1 MRPED
6 GASVRHRDLTSQT
19 VLVTG
24 ATGGVGREVALA
36 LGRLGADVLVHGRDR
51 DRGEAVASNLRD
63 RGSDAEFLRADFADL
78 DAVAGLAEA
87 VRERTDDLDV
97 LVNNA
102 GTHFDDGWLTEAGV
116 EATFHVNH
124 LAPFALTTALQ
135 GHLAD
140 DGRVVTVASEVHR
153 RADLDL
159 GDVESVAAGDYD
171 GFAAYSRSKLA
182 NVLFT
187 RELSRRLDGPG
198 AVSCHPG
205 FVPDSGLWRNSS
217 LPVRAVMRV
226 FSLLPRTL
234 TFGRVDTAASAAVTP
249 TFLAAA
255 ESVESGA
262 YYRDCQPVEPSE
274 AAQRNDLAEELWSWS
289 EAAVDRHWERPAEH

>member
-6 GASVRHRDLTSQT
+6 GASVRHRDCTGQT
-19 VLVTG
+19 ALVTG
-24 ATGGVGREVALA
+24 ATSGVGREVALA

-51 DRGEAVASNLRD
+51 ERGDTVASDLRD
-63 RGSDAEFLRADFADL
+63 LGADSEFLRADFADL
-78 DAVAGLAEA
+78 DAVDSLADA
-87 VRERTDDLDV
+87 VRDRTGELDV

-102 GTHFDDGWLTEAGV
+102 GAHFDDGWVTDAGV

-124 LAPFALTTALQ
+124 LAPFALTTALSD
-135 GHLAD
+135 HLAD
-140 DGRVVTVASEVHR
+140 AGRVVTVASEVHR

-159 GDVESVAAGDYD
+159 DDVTAVGEDYD

-187 RELSRRLDGPG
+187 REFARRLDGPE
-198 AVSCHPG
+198 AVTCHPG

-217 LPVRAVMRV
+217 LPVRAAMRV
-226 FSLLPRTL
+226 FSLLPRPL

-255 ESVESGA
+255 GDVQSGA
-262 YYRDCQPVEPSE
+262 YYRDCQPEEPAE
-274 AAQRNDLAEELWSWS
+274 PARDDDLAASLWAWS
-289 EAAVDRHWERPAEH
+289 ETRVEGGLEQPVDR

>member
-6 GASVRHRDLTSQT
+6 GASVHHRDLTGQRA
-19 VLVTG
+19 LVTG
-24 ATGGVGREVALA
+24 ATGGVGRAVALA

-51 DRGEAVASNLRD
+51 DRGRAVASDLRGL
-63 RGSDAEFLRADFADL
+63 GSDAAFLPADFADL
-78 DAVAGLAEA
+78 DAVDDLADA
-87 VRERTDDLDV
+87 VVERTDELDV

-102 GTHFDDGWLTEAGV
+102 GAHFDEGWLTDAGV

-124 LAPFALTTALQ
+124 LAPFALTTALR

-159 GDVESVAAGDYD
+159 DTLGSLVDYD

-182 NVLFT
+182 NVLFV
-187 RELSRRLDGPG
+187 RELSRRLDGPE
-198 AVSCHPG
+198 AVACHPG
-205 FVPDSGLWRNSS
+205 FVPDSGLWRNTS
-217 LPVRAVMRV
+217 LPVRATMRV
-226 FSLLPRTL
+226 VSLLPRTL
-234 TFGRVDTAASAAVTP
+234 TFGKVDTAASAAVTP

-255 ESVESGA
+255 EDVESGA
-262 YYRDCQPVEPSE
+262 YYRDCRPVEPAERARDDS
-274 AAQRNDLAEELWSWS
+274 LAGELWAWS
-289 EAAVDRHWERPAEH
+289 EARVDQHRDRRGDQ

>member
-1 MRPED
+1 
-6 GASVRHRDLTSQT
+6 VRHRDLTGQT
-19 VLVTG
+19 ALVTG
-24 ATGGVGREVALA
+24 ATSGVGREVALA

-51 DRGEAVASNLRD
+51 DRGEAVESALRD
-63 RGSDAEFLRADFADL
+63 LGSDAGFLPADFTDL
-78 DAVAGLAEA
+78 DAVVGLAEG
-87 VRERTDDLDV
+87 VRDRTDDLDV

-102 GTHFDDGWLTEAGV
+102 GAHFDEGWLTGAGV

-124 LAPFALTTALQ
+124 LAPFALTTALRDN
-135 GHLAD
+135 LAD

-159 GDVESVAAGDYD
+159 GDVESLDDYD

-182 NVLFT
+182 NVLFV
-187 RELSRRLDGPG
+187 RELAGRLDGPE
-198 AVSCHPG
+198 AVACHPG

-234 TFGRVDTAASAAVTP
+234 TFGKVDTAASAAVTP

-262 YYRDCQPVEPSE
+262 YYRDCQPDPPAELGQDDAL
-274 AAQRNDLAEELWSWS
+274 AADLWAWS
-289 EAAVDRHWERPAEH
+289 EGVLEERGDR

>member
-6 GASVRHRDLTSQT
+6 GASVHHRDLAGQRA
-19 VLVTG
+19 LVTG
-24 ATGGVGREVALA
+24 ATGGVGREVTLA

-51 DRGEAVASNLRD
+51 DRGEAVASELRD
-63 RGSDAEFLRADFADL
+63 LGSDAEFFRADFADL
-78 DAVAGLAEA
+78 DAVHDLAEG
-87 VRERTDDLDV
+87 VRERTAELDL

-102 GTHFDDGWLTEAGV
+102 GAHFDGGWLTDAGV

-124 LAPFALTTALQ
+124 LAPFALTTALRD
-135 GHLAD
+135 HLAD

-153 RADLDL
+153 RAALDLD
-159 GDVESVAAGDYD
+159 GVESVGDDYD

-187 RELSRRLDGPG
+187 RELARRLDGPE
-198 AVSCHPG
+198 AVCCHPG

-217 LPVRAVMRV
+217 LSVRAAMRV

-234 TFGRVDTAASAAVTP
+234 TFGKVDTAASAAVTP
-249 TFLAAA
+249 TFLAAT
-255 ESVESGA
+255 EHVENGA
-262 YYRDCQPVEPSE
+262 YYRDCQPDPPAELGMDDAL
-274 AAQRNDLAEELWSWS
+274 AADLWAWS
-289 EAAVDRHWERPAEH
+289 EGVLERRADR

>member
-6 GASVRHRDLTSQT
+6 GASVRHRDLTGQT
-19 VLVTG
+19 ALVTG
-24 ATGGVGREVALA
+24 ATSGVGREVSLA

-51 DRGEAVASNLRD
+51 ARGEAVASDLRSL
-63 RGSDAEFLRADFADL
+63 GSEAEFLQADFTDL
-78 DAVAGLAEA
+78 DAVANLAES

-102 GTHFDDGWLTEAGV
+102 GAHFDEGWLTDAGV
-116 EATFHVNH
+116 EATVHVNH
-124 LAPFALTTALQ
+124 LAPFALTAALRDY
-135 GHLAD
+135 LAD

-153 RADLDL
+153 RADLDVNSL
-159 GDVESVAAGDYD
+159 DSLDDYD

-187 RELSRRLDGPG
+187 RELSRRLDGPE
-198 AVSCHPG
+198 AVACHPG

-217 LPVRAVMRV
+217 LPVRAAMRV

-234 TFGRVDTAASAAVTP
+234 TFGKVDTAASAAVTP
-249 TFLAAA
+249 TFLAA
-255 ESVESGA
+255 VETVENGA
-262 YYRDCQPVEPSE
+262 YYRDCQPVEPVD
-274 AAQRNDLAEELWSWS
+274 AARDDDLAAELWAWS
-289 EAAVDRHWERPAEH
+289 EEQVDRHLQRPAGQ

>member
-6 GASVRHRDLTSQT
+6 GASVQHRDRTGQRA
-19 VLVTG
+19 LVTG

-51 DRGEAVASNLRD
+51 DRGEAVASDLRD
-63 RGSDAEFLRADFADL
+63 LGSDSEFLRADFADL
-78 DAVAGLAEA
+78 DAVESLAAA
-87 VRERTDDLDV
+87 VRERTAELDL

-102 GTHFDDGWLTEAGV
+102 GAHFDEGWLTDAGV

-124 LAPFALTTALQ
+124 LAPFALTTALRD
-135 GHLAD
+135 HLPD

-159 GDVESVAAGDYD
+159 DGVESVGDDYD

-182 NVLFT
+182 NVLFV
-187 RELSRRLDGPG
+187 RELSERLDGPD

-205 FVPDSGLWRNSS
+205 FVPGSGLWRNSS
-217 LPVRAVMRV
+217 LPVRAAMRV
-226 FSLLPRTL
+226 FALLPRTL
-234 TFGRVDTAASAAVTP
+234 TFGKIDTAASAAVTP

-255 ESVESGA
+255 ENVESGA
-262 YYRDCQPVEPSE
+262 YYRDCQPEEPAE
-274 AAQRNDLAEELWSWS
+274 AALDDDLAESLWAWS
-289 EAAVDRHWERPAEH
+289 EETVEERLGRAVDQ

>member
-6 GASVRHRDLTSQT
+6 GASVRHRDLAGQR

-51 DRGEAVASNLRD
+51 DRGEAVASELRD
-63 RGSDAEFLRADFADL
+63 RGADSEFLRADFADL
-78 DAVAGLAEA
+78 DAVGDLADA
-87 VRERTDDLDV
+87 VRERTDGLDV

-102 GTHFDDGWLTEAGV
+102 GAHFDEGRLTDIGV

-124 LAPFALTTALQ
+124 LAPFALTTELRD
-135 GHLAD
+135 HLAD
-140 DGRVVTVASEVHR
+140 DARVVTVASEVHR
-153 RADLDL
+153 RAGLDL
-159 GDVESVAAGDYD
+159 EDLESVGDDYD
-171 GFAAYSRSKLA
+171 GFAAYSRSKLG

-187 RELSRRLDGPG
+187 RRLADRLDGPQ
-198 AVSCHPG
+198 AVACHPG

-217 LPVRAVMRV
+217 LPVRAAMRV
-226 FSLLPRTL
+226 LSVLPRTL

-255 ESVESGA
+255 ENVEDGA
-262 YYRDCQPVEPSE
+262 YYRDCQPVE
-274 AAQRNDLAEELWSWS
+274 AAELARDDDLAGDLWAYSQS
-289 EAAVDRHWERPAEH
+289 VVDRHLERPADP

>member
-1 MRPED
+1 MRMRPED
-6 GASVRHRDLTSQT
+6 GASVRHRDLTGQT

-36 LGRLGADVLVHGRDR
+36 LGRLGADVYVHGRDP
-51 DRGEAVASNLRD
+51 DRGAAVASDLRD
-63 RGSDAEFLRADFADL
+63 LGSDAEFLPADFADL
-78 DAVAGLAEA
+78 DAVAGLADA
-87 VRERTDDLDV
+87 VREHTDELDA

-102 GTHFDDGWLTEAGV
+102 GAHFDEGWLTDAGV

-124 LAPFALTTALQ
+124 LAPFALTTALRD
-135 GHLAD
+135 HLAN

-159 GDVESVAAGDYD
+159 DDLGSVDDYD

-187 RELSRRLDGPG
+187 RELSRRLDGPE
-198 AVSCHPG
+198 AVCCHPG

-217 LPVRAVMRV
+217 LAVRAVMRL
-226 FSLLPRTL
+226 FSLLPRPL
-234 TFGRVDTAASAAVTP
+234 TFGKVDTAASAAVTP
-249 TFLAAA
+249 TFLAA
-255 ESVESGA
+255 VEDVAHGA
-262 YYRDCQPVEPSE
+262 YYRDCEPVEPAE
-274 AAQRNDLAEELWSWS
+274 QARDDGLAAELWAWS
-289 EAAVDRHWERPAEH
+289 EERVEGRLERPTDR